1 MFAEEL
7 EARDACKRRRRDD
20 LGIACL
26 LLRFELGC
34 VRELW
39 VVLQVYIV
47 VGFVLF

>member
-1 MFAEEL
+1 MFAKEF
-7 EARDACKRRRRDD
+7 EAHDACKRRRWDN

-39 VVLQVYIV
+39 VVLHVYIV